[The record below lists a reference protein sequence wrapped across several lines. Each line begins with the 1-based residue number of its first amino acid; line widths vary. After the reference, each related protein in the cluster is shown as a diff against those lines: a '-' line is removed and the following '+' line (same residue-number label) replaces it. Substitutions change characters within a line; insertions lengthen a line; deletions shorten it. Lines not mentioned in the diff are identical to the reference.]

1 MLLLNPGPVNLSD
14 RVRRALLGP
23 DLCHREE
30 EFTGLQTRIRAG
42 LLRVYDLDPGLW
54 SAVLLTGSGT
64 AAVESMVTS
73 LVPPDSGLLVIENGV
88 YGERMARIAEIYRIP
103 IHRASHEWGAEVDV
117 ARVASILERDA
128 RIGLVAVAHHETT
141 TGRLND
147 LEAIGRDCRR
157 RGVGLLVD
165 GVSSFGAEPIRFEE
179 WGIAACAGVS
189 NKCLHAAPGVSFV
202 LVRRDR
208 LPADGAVGRTLYLD
222 LATHHREQ
230 DRGGTRFTQSV
241 QCLYALE
248 AALAELGCAG
258 GWPARHERYTRLAT
272 RTREGL
278 MRLGI
283 RPALP
288 QGASSCVLN
297 AYRLPKGVSYE
308 SFHDGLKE
316 RGFVI
321 YAGQGGLAGGMFRIS
336 TMGTVGD
343 RDIERFLAAV
353 ESLLEAH
360 RAVRVGAER

>member
-14 RVRRALLGP
+14 RVRRAMLGP
-23 DLCHREE
+23 DLCHREA
-30 EFTGLQTRIRAG
+30 EFTGLQARIRAG
-42 LLRVYDLDPGLW
+42 LLRIYDLDPGRW

-64 AAVESMVTS
+64 AAVEAMVTS
-73 LVPPDSGLLVIENGV
+73 LVPPDSRLLVIENGV
-88 YGERMARIAEIYRIP
+88 YGERMARIAEIHGIP

-117 ARVASILERDA
+117 ARAKSILDGDV

-147 LEAIGRDCRR
+147 LEVIGRECRR

-165 GVSSFGAEPIRFEE
+165 GISSFGAELIRFED
-179 WGIAACAGVS
+179 WGVAACAGVA
-189 NKCLHAAPGVSFV
+189 NKCLHAVPGVSFV

-208 LPADGAVGRTLYLD
+208 MPADGAAARTLYLD

-230 DRGGTRFTQSV
+230 DQGGTPFTQSV

-248 AALAELGCAG
+248 AALEELCDAG
-258 GWPARHERYTRLAT
+258 GWPARHERYARLAT
-272 RTREGL
+272 QVRERL
-278 MRLGI
+278 MSLGI
-283 RPALP
+283 RPVLP
-288 QGASSCVLN
+288 EGASSCVLN

-336 TMGTVGD
+336 TMGAVGD
-343 RDIERFLAAV
+343 RDIARFLAAV

-360 RAVRVGAER
+360 RSVRVSAER